1 MCISVRAQ
9 SCLLLSTSWTVICKL
24 HPAWNFLRKNS
35 RVVAISCS
43 RGSSQPRDQTHIS
56 CISCIGKQI
65 LYHCTTWEAH
75 SGHACFF
82 LCSWNRP
89 GSFPPQDLCTSFHA
103 HKIMSSIKGQRSFS
117 TCTSLLKVISSDRT
131 FLPSKEGRP
140 PGWWFWP
147 HLSRMCVML
156 YSYFIF
162 LFCMCVCFV
171 LQSCLTLCDPL
182 DHSSP
187 GSSVH
192 GIS

>member
-1 MCISVRAQ
+1 MRAQ

-89 GSFPPQDLCTSFHA
+89 GSFLPQDLCTSFHA
-103 HKIMSSIKGQRSFS
+103 HKIMSSIKVRGPFQ
-117 TCTSLLKVISSDRT
+117 
-131 FLPSKEGRP
+131 PA
-140 PGWWFWP
+140 
-147 HLSRMCVML
+147 HL
-156 YSYFIF
+156 YSKSSLQKELSYHLKRAALQDDGSDLISLECVSCFTVI
-162 LFCMCVCFV
+162 LFFCFACVCA
-171 LQSCLTLCDPL
+171 L
-182 DHSSP
+182 SS
-187 GSSVH
+187 SHV
-192 GIS
+192 